1 MRNAVVALIVFF
13 GGFIVMVLEII
24 GVRFLAKDFGTY
36 FSVWV
41 SQIGVVLIAL
51 MLGYYLGGAMADRW
65 QRPGVLAFLLVPAGL
80 MLLLIPDYAGWL
92 IDKIISRHAVNEPI
106 PPIWQKLDPVLGSA
120 SVFLVPCVALAALPP
135 FMIRMVTHSLSQVGR
150 SSGAIIAA
158 STLGSIAGAFISGFI
173 LFEMRVSNIFRAMG
187 GLTLLL
193 GAICP
198 ILDRWLTSACRNRDR
213 GNEVELTTNT
223 KLPGFIMMALL
234 IFVVSRSSSAA
245 VVFETSSP
253 YHHIR
258 VVDEGQFRT
267 LCFDDALESR
277 MSLQEPVKG
286 HFEYTEYF
294 QMPWLW
300 NTQIVSVLMI
310 GLGGGTTQRAF
321 EHYYPQVHV
330 ETVEID
336 PVVLQVAREY
346 FQFREDERQKVWVED
361 GRVFLR
367 RNPAKRDLIL
377 LDAYVQGRYGS
388 AIPQHLATRE
398 FFELVRERL
407 TTNGIVAYNV
417 IGSMQGWHA
426 DIVGAI
432 FRTLKAVF
440 PQVYAFPARSS
451 QNVVLVATRAAVRAD
466 PNALRQRMALMIQ
479 TGRLTMP
486 TFRERFEEFRA
497 QPPLTAMTSPL
508 LTDDYA
514 PVEGL
519 AAVGGGTPEGRGR
532 QQR

>member
-1 MRNAVVALIVFF
+1 MRNAVVALIVFT

-24 GVRFLAKDFGTY
+24 GVRFLATNFGTS

-65 QRPGVLAFLLVPAGL
+65 NRPGVLAFLLVPAGV

-92 IDKIISRHAVNEPI
+92 IGKIISRHPIEHPI
-106 PPIWQKLDPVLGSA
+106 PLIWQKLDPVLGSA
-120 SVFLVPCVALAALPP
+120 SVFLIPCISLAALPP
-135 FMIRMVTHSLSQVGR
+135 FMIRLVTQSLSQVGR
-150 SSGAIIAA
+150 SSGSIIAA
-158 STLGSIAGAFISGFI
+158 STLGSIAGVFVSGFI
-173 LFEMRVSNIFRAMG
+173 LFEMRVSNIFRATG

-193 GAICP
+193 GLACP
-198 ILDRWLTSACRNRDR
+198 LVESWLKEPRTERGPAKSIPNPVSA
-213 GNEVELTTNT
+213 
-223 KLPGFIMMALL
+223 KLVMALTG
-234 IFVVSRSSSAA
+234 IATCGFAGAGSAA

-258 VVDEGQFRT
+258 VVDEGQLRT

-277 MSLQEPVKG
+277 VSLQEPLQG

-300 NTQIVSVLMI
+300 NTQIVNVLMI
-310 GLGGGTTQRAF
+310 GLGGGSTQRAF
-321 EHYYPQVHV
+321 EHYYQEVHV

-336 PVVLQVAREY
+336 PVVAEVAREY
-346 FQFREDERQKVWVED
+346 FRFKENERQKVWVED

-367 RNPAKRDLIL
+367 RNPTRRDLII

-388 AIPQHLATRE
+388 SIPQHLATKE

-407 TTNGIVAYNV
+407 STNGVMAYNV

-432 FRTLKAVF
+432 YRTLKAVF
-440 PQVYAFPARSS
+440 PQVYAFPARTS
-451 QNVVLVATRAAVRAD
+451 QNVVLVATRAAVRAE
-466 PNALRQRMALMIQ
+466 PNALRQRMAWMIQ
-479 TGRLTMP
+479 NGRLTLP
-486 TFRERFEEFRA
+486 TFRERFEALRL
-497 QPPLTAMTSPL
+497 QPPLTAMSSPL

-519 AAVGGGTPEGRGR
+519 AATGAGGAAPR
-532 QQR
+532 QR

>member
-1 MRNAVVALIVFF
+1 
-13 GGFIVMVLEII
+13 
-24 GVRFLAKDFGTY
+24 
-36 FSVWV
+36 
-41 SQIGVVLIAL
+41 VLIAL

-65 QRPGVLAFLLVPAGL
+65 PRPGVLAFLLVPAGVI
-80 MLLLIPDYAGWL
+80 LLLIPDYAGWL
-92 IDKIISRHAVNEPI
+92 IGKIISRHAIDQPI

-135 FMIRMVTHSLSQVGR
+135 FMIRLVTQSIAQVGR

-173 LFEMRVSNIFRAMG
+173 LFEMKVSNIFRAMG
-187 GLTLLL
+187 ALTLLL
-193 GAICP
+193 GGVCP
-198 ILDRWLTSACRNRDR
+198 VLERWFKSKGCKPDPSGAEPATGARLP
-213 GNEVELTTNT
+213 GLILTT
-223 KLPGFIMMALL
+223 
-234 IFVVSRSSSAA
+234 FVICGVARSASAG
-245 VVFETSSP
+245 VLFETSSP

-277 MSLQEPVKG
+277 MSMQEPLKG

-300 NTQIVSVLMI
+300 NTQLVNVLMI
-310 GLGGGTTQRAF
+310 GLGAGTTQRAF
-321 EHYYPQVHV
+321 EHYYPEVRV

-346 FQFREDERQKVWVED
+346 FQFKEGERQKVWVED

-367 RNPAKRDLIL
+367 RNPTRRDLII

-466 PNALRQRMALMIQ
+466 PNALRQRMGFMIQ
-479 TGRLTMP
+479 AGRLNMP
-486 TFRERFEEFRA
+486 TFRERFEAFRT
-497 QPPLTAMTSPL
+497 QPPLTAMSSPL
-508 LTDDYA
+508 LTDDFA

-519 AAVGGGTPEGRGR
+519 AAVSGGGAEEQRG
-532 QQR
+532 QRR

>member
-1 MRNAVVALIVFF
+1 MRNAVVALIVFT

-24 GVRFLAKDFGTY
+24 GVRFLQTNFGTS

-51 MLGYYLGGAMADRW
+51 MVGYYVGGAMADRW
-65 QRPGVLAFLLVPAGL
+65 PRPRVLSVLLVPAGL
-80 MLLLIPDYAGWL
+80 MLLFIPDYAGWL
-92 IDKIISRHAVNEPI
+92 IGKIISRHPIDQPI
-106 PPIWQKLDPVLGSA
+106 PLIWQKLDPVLGSA
-120 SVFLVPCVALAALPP
+120 AVFMVPCISLAALPP
-135 FMIRMVTHSLSQVGR
+135 FMIRLITQSLSQVGR
-150 SSGAIIAA
+150 SSGSIIAA
-158 STLGSIAGAFISGFI
+158 STLGSIVGVFVSGFI
-173 LFEMRVSNIFRAMG
+173 LFEMRVSNTFRAMG
-187 GLTLLL
+187 VLTLLL
-193 GAICP
+193 GLACP
-198 ILDRWLTSACRNRDR
+198 W
-213 GNEVELTTNT
+213 VESLL
-223 KLPGFIMMALL
+223 KASRKDPGFKGAPQPAKARLVMALVCFSV
-234 IFVVSRSSSAA
+234 IQFAQSSSAA
-245 VVFETSSP
+245 VVFEVSSP

-258 VVDEGQFRT
+258 VVDEGQLRT

-277 MSLQEPVKG
+277 ISLQEPLQG

-310 GLGGGTTQRAF
+310 GLGGGSTQRAF
-321 EHYYPQVHV
+321 EHYYPEVHV

-336 PVVLQVAREY
+336 PVVVQVAREY
-346 FQFREDERQKVWVED
+346 FRFKDNQRQKVWIED

-367 RNPAKRDLIL
+367 RNPARHDLIL

-388 AIPQHLATRE
+388 SIPQHLATKE
-398 FFELVRERL
+398 FFELVRDRL

-432 FRTLKAVF
+432 YRTLKTVF

-451 QNVVLVATRAAVRAD
+451 LNVVLVATRAPVRAD
-466 PNALRQRMALMIQ
+466 PNALRQRMAMMIQ
-479 TGRLTMP
+479 SGRITLP
-486 TFRERFEEFRA
+486 SFRERFESFRA
-497 QPPLTAMTSPL
+497 QAPLTAMSSPL

-519 AAVGGGTPEGRGR
+519 SAAAGTPGRN
-532 QQR
+532 